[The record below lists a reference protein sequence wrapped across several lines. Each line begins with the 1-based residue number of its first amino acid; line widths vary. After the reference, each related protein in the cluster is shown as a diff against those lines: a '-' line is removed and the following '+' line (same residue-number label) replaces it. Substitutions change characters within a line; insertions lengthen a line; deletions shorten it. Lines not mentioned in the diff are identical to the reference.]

1 MVKAR
6 SRDRALFEHADS
18 RKFAQFA
25 STILRFELL
34 QETFRGEIPARTAGV
49 NRVDLLMH
57 PDGVGAEVTLDQEE
71 LHQRVEALQLPLRG
85 AIPVEIAH
93 QTDAD
98 ALFVQRFAGQ
108 MPAVEL
114 GPPSSTDGN
123 LAVLHRAT

>member
-57 PDGVGAEVTLDQEE
+57 PDGVDSLNWGAGLSRKVIGHRLGNSLTPGSV
-71 LHQRVEALQLPLRG
+71 RALKKRSISETQ
-85 AIPVEIAH
+85 
-93 QTDAD
+93 
-98 ALFVQRFAGQ
+98 
-108 MPAVEL
+108 
-114 GPPSSTDGN
+114 
-123 LAVLHRAT
+123 